1 MNEEIGLTDENANEQ
16 ETTRV
21 NCQRETPGYKR
32 VAWSRSMSEEVIGA
46 LWCIVA
52 VLAYTANIR
61 WLMWV
66 AGIKAGSDQLISLYF
81 AIKEIGALKREIAK
95 RKSL

>member
-1 MNEEIGLTDENANEQ
+1 MNEEIGLTDEGANEQ
-16 ETTRV
+16 ETGRV
-21 NCQRETPGYKR
+21 NCQRETPCYKR

-46 LWCIVA
+46 LRC
-52 VLAYTANIR
+52 
-61 WLMWV
+61 WLMWA

-81 AIKEIGALKREIAK
+81 AIKEIAK